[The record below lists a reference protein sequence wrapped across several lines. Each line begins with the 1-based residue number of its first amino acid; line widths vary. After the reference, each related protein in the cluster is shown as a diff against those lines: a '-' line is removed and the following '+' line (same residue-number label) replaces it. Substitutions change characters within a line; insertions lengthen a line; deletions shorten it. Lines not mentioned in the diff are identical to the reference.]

1 MTSQTRA
8 SLKELQRLDREIDR
22 TRKRIREFDPLF
34 EEIEEPALALESEV
48 ENTRGRVKEMKVEER
63 RLELSADE
71 KRSRAKK
78 LEDRLNEVR
87 NVREEAAVHAELD
100 MVRRALE
107 GDEQEALSL
116 LDQIR
121 KLELKLDEQ
130 EEQLE
135 EARAEVEPRRDELLE
150 ERASLE
156 SELSVLKERR
166 EAFVRE
172 IDDHELRIYERIK
185 GGGRDVAVA
194 ELTPDG
200 ACSHCFSVIPLQRQ
214 HEVRHGNDM
223 IRCEACGVILSARS
237 EEPEGA
243 DDGDGGEEEA

>member
-8 SLKELQRLDREIDR
+8 SLKELQRLDREIEK
-22 TRKRIREFDPLF
+22 TRKRILEFDPLF
-34 EEIEEPALALESEV
+34 AEIEEPAVALESEV
-48 ENTRGRVKEMKVEER
+48 ESTQGRVQEMKVEER
-63 RLELSADE
+63 RLERSADE
-71 KRSRAKK
+71 KRARAKK
-78 LEDRLNEVR
+78 LEERLNEVR

-130 EEQLE
+130 EEALA
-135 EARAEVEPRRDELLE
+135 EARAEIEPRQNELLD
-150 ERASLE
+150 ERASLQRE
-156 SELSVLKERR
+156 VEVLEQRRR
-166 EAFVRE
+166 EFVGE
-172 IDDHELRIYERIK
+172 IDDDELQIYERIK

-194 ELTPDG
+194 ELTADG
-200 ACSHCFSVIPLQRQ
+200 ACSHCFSMIPLQRR

-237 EEPEGA
+237 EEKEDGEVGEG
-243 DDGDGGEEEA
+243 EA

>member
-8 SLKELQRLDREIDR
+8 SLKELQRLDREIEK

-34 EEIEEPALALESEV
+34 EEVEEPALVLESEV
-48 ENTRGRVKEMKVEER
+48 ENTRSRVKEMKVEER

-71 KRSRAKK
+71 KQARVKK
-78 LEDRLNEVR
+78 LEERLKEVR
-87 NVREEAAVHAELD
+87 NLREEAAVHAELD

-121 KLELKLDEQ
+121 KLELRLDEQ
-130 EEQLE
+130 EEALE
-135 EARAEVEPRRDELLE
+135 EARAEIEPRKNELLD
-150 ERASLE
+150 ERASLQ
-156 SELSVLKERR
+156 SELSVLQERR
-166 EAFVRE
+166 ETFVGE
-172 IDDHELRIYERIK
+172 IDDDELQIYERIK

-200 ACSHCFSVIPLQRQ
+200 ACSNCFSMIPLQRR

-237 EEPEGA
+237 EQQKE
-243 DDGDGGEEEA
+243 GDGGEEAE

>member
-8 SLKELQRLDREIDR
+8 SLKELQRLDREIEK

-34 EEIEEPALALESEV
+34 EEVEEPALALESEV
-48 ENTRGRVKEMKVEER
+48 ENTRSRVKEMKVEER

-71 KRSRAKK
+71 KQARVKK
-78 LEDRLNEVR
+78 LEERLKEVR
-87 NVREEAAVHAELD
+87 NLREEAAVHAELD

-121 KLELKLDEQ
+121 KLELRLDEQ
-130 EEQLE
+130 EEALE
-135 EARAEVEPRRDELLE
+135 EARAEIEPRKNELLD
-150 ERASLE
+150 ERASLQ
-156 SELSVLKERR
+156 SELSVLQERR
-166 EAFVRE
+166 ETFVGE
-172 IDDHELRIYERIK
+172 IDDDELQIYERIK

-200 ACSHCFSVIPLQRQ
+200 ACSNCFSMIPLQRR

-237 EEPEGA
+237 EQKKE
-243 DDGDGGEEEA
+243 GDGGEEAE

>member
-8 SLKELQRLDREIDR
+8 SLKELQRLDREIEK

-34 EEIEEPALALESEV
+34 EEVEEPALALESEV
-48 ENTRGRVKEMKVEER
+48 ENTRSRVKEMKVEER

-71 KRSRAKK
+71 KQARVKK
-78 LEDRLNEVR
+78 LEERLKEVR
-87 NVREEAAVHAELD
+87 NLREEAAVHAELD

-121 KLELKLDEQ
+121 KLELRLDEQ
-130 EEQLE
+130 EEALE
-135 EARAEVEPRRDELLE
+135 EARAEIEPRKNELLD
-150 ERASLE
+150 ERASLQ
-156 SELSVLKERR
+156 SELSVLQERR
-166 EAFVRE
+166 ETFVGE
-172 IDDHELRIYERIK
+172 IDDDELQIYERIK

-200 ACSHCFSVIPLQRQ
+200 ACSNCFSMIPLQRR

-237 EEPEGA
+237 EQREE
-243 DDGDGGEEEA
+243 GDGGEEAE

>member
-8 SLKELQRLDREIDR
+8 SLKELQRLDREIEK

-34 EEIEEPALALESEV
+34 EEVEEPALALESEV

-71 KRSRAKK
+71 KQARVKK
-78 LEDRLNEVR
+78 LEERLKEVR
-87 NVREEAAVHAELD
+87 NLREEAAVHAELD

-121 KLELKLDEQ
+121 KLELRLDEQ
-130 EEQLE
+130 EEALE
-135 EARAEVEPRRDELLE
+135 EARAEIEPRKNELLD
-150 ERASLE
+150 ERASLQ
-156 SELSVLKERR
+156 SELSVLQERR
-166 EAFVRE
+166 ETFVGE
-172 IDDHELRIYERIK
+172 IDDDELQIYERIK

-200 ACSHCFSVIPLQRQ
+200 ACSNCFSMIPLQRR

-237 EEPEGA
+237 EQKKE
-243 DDGDGGEEEA
+243 GDGGEEAE

>member
-8 SLKELQRLDREIDR
+8 SLKELQRLDREIEK

-34 EEIEEPALALESEV
+34 AEVEEPALALESEV
-48 ENTRGRVKEMKVEER
+48 ENTRSRVKEMKVEER

-71 KRSRAKK
+71 KQARVKK
-78 LEDRLNEVR
+78 LEERLKEVR
-87 NVREEAAVHAELD
+87 NLREEAAVHAELD

-121 KLELKLDEQ
+121 KLELRLDEQ
-130 EEQLE
+130 EEALE
-135 EARAEVEPRRDELLE
+135 EARAEIEPRKNELLD
-150 ERASLE
+150 ERASLQ
-156 SELSVLKERR
+156 SELSVLQERR
-166 EAFVRE
+166 ETFVGE
-172 IDDHELRIYERIK
+172 IDDDELQIYERIK

-200 ACSHCFSVIPLQRQ
+200 ACSNCFGMIPLQRR

-237 EEPEGA
+237 EQE
-243 DDGDGGEEEA
+243 GDGGEEAE

>member
-8 SLKELQRLDREIDR
+8 SLKELQRLDREIEK

-34 EEIEEPALALESEV
+34 EEVEEPALALESEV
-48 ENTRGRVKEMKVEER
+48 ENTRSRVKEMKVEER

-71 KRSRAKK
+71 KQARVKK
-78 LEDRLNEVR
+78 LEERLKEVR
-87 NVREEAAVHAELD
+87 NLREEAAVHAELD

-121 KLELKLDEQ
+121 KLELRLDEQ
-130 EEQLE
+130 EEALE
-135 EARAEVEPRRDELLE
+135 EARAEIEPRKNELLD
-150 ERASLE
+150 ERASLQ
-156 SELSVLKERR
+156 SELSVLQERR
-166 EAFVRE
+166 ETFVGE
-172 IDDHELRIYERIK
+172 IDDDELQIYERIK

-200 ACSHCFSVIPLQRQ
+200 ACSNCFSMVPLQRR

-237 EEPEGA
+237 EQKKE
-243 DDGDGGEEEA
+243 GDGGEEAE

>member
-8 SLKELQRLDREIDR
+8 SLKELQRLDREIER

-34 EEIEEPALALESEV
+34 EEVEEPALALESEV
-48 ENTRGRVKEMKVEER
+48 ENTRSRVKEMKVEER

-71 KRSRAKK
+71 KQARVKK
-78 LEDRLNEVR
+78 LEERLKEVR
-87 NVREEAAVHAELD
+87 NLREEAAVHAELD

-121 KLELKLDEQ
+121 KLELRLDEQ
-130 EEQLE
+130 EEALE
-135 EARAEVEPRRDELLE
+135 EARAEIEPRKNELLD
-150 ERASLE
+150 ERASLQ
-156 SELSVLKERR
+156 SELSVLQERR
-166 EAFVRE
+166 ETFVGE
-172 IDDHELRIYERIK
+172 IDDDELQIYERIK

-200 ACSHCFSVIPLQRQ
+200 ACSNCFSMVPLQRR

-237 EEPEGA
+237 EQKKG
-243 DDGDGGEEEA
+243 GDGGEEAE

>member
-8 SLKELQRLDREIDR
+8 SLKELQRLDREIEK

-34 EEIEEPALALESEV
+34 EEVEEPALALESEV
-48 ENTRGRVKEMKVEER
+48 ENTRSRVKEMKVEER

-71 KRSRAKK
+71 KQARVKK
-78 LEDRLNEVR
+78 LEERLKEVR
-87 NVREEAAVHAELD
+87 NLREEAAVHAELD

-121 KLELKLDEQ
+121 KLELRLDEQ
-130 EEQLE
+130 EEALE
-135 EARAEVEPRRDELLE
+135 EARAEIEPRKNELLD
-150 ERASLE
+150 ERASLQ
-156 SELSVLKERR
+156 SELSVLQERR
-166 EAFVRE
+166 ETFVGE
-172 IDDHELRIYERIK
+172 IDDDELQIYERIK

-200 ACSHCFSVIPLQRQ
+200 ACSNCFSMIPLQRQ

-237 EEPEGA
+237 EQKAE
-243 DDGDGGEEEA
+243 GDGGEEAE

>member
-8 SLKELQRLDREIDR
+8 SLKELQRLDREIEK

-34 EEIEEPALALESEV
+34 EEVEEPALALESEV
-48 ENTRGRVKEMKVEER
+48 ENTRSRVKEMKVEER

-71 KRSRAKK
+71 KQARVKK
-78 LEDRLNEVR
+78 LEERLKEVR
-87 NVREEAAVHAELD
+87 NLREEAAVHAELD

-121 KLELKLDEQ
+121 KLELRLDEQ
-130 EEQLE
+130 EEALE
-135 EARAEVEPRRDELLE
+135 EARAEIEPRKNELLD
-150 ERASLE
+150 ERASLQ
-156 SELSVLKERR
+156 SELSVLQERR
-166 EAFVRE
+166 ETFVGE
-172 IDDHELRIYERIK
+172 IDDDELQIYERIK

-200 ACSHCFSVIPLQRQ
+200 ACSNCFSMIPLQRR

-237 EEPEGA
+237 EQKEE
-243 DDGDGGEEEA
+243 GDGGEEAE

>member
-8 SLKELQRLDREIDR
+8 SLKELQRLDREIEK

-34 EEIEEPALALESEV
+34 EEVEEPALALESEV
-48 ENTRGRVKEMKVEER
+48 ENTRSRVKEMKVEER

-71 KRSRAKK
+71 KQARVKK
-78 LEDRLNEVR
+78 LEERLKEVR
-87 NVREEAAVHAELD
+87 NLREEAAVHAELD

-121 KLELKLDEQ
+121 KLELRLDEQ
-130 EEQLE
+130 EEALE
-135 EARAEVEPRRDELLE
+135 EARAEIEPRKNELLD
-150 ERASLE
+150 ERASLQ
-156 SELSVLKERR
+156 SELSVLQERR
-166 EAFVRE
+166 ETFVGE
-172 IDDHELRIYERIK
+172 IDDDELQIYERIK

-200 ACSHCFSVIPLQRQ
+200 ACSSCFSMIPLQRR

-237 EEPEGA
+237 EQKKE
-243 DDGDGGEEEA
+243 GDGGEEAE

>member
-8 SLKELQRLDREIDR
+8 SLKELQRLDREIEN

-34 EEIEEPALALESEV
+34 EELEEPALALEAEV
-48 ENTRGRVKEMKVEER
+48 ETTRSRVQEMKVEER

-71 KRSRAKK
+71 KRARAKK

-87 NVREEAAVHAELD
+87 NLREEAAVHAELD

-121 KLELKLDEQ
+121 KLELRLEEQ
-130 EEQLE
+130 EEKLE
-135 EARAEVEPRRDELLE
+135 EARAEVEPRREELLE
-150 ERASLE
+150 ERASLQR
-156 SELSVLKERR
+156 ELEVLR
-166 EAFVRE
+166 EQREEFVQA
-172 IDDHELRIYERIK
+172 IDDDELQIYERIK

-200 ACSHCFSVIPLQRQ
+200 ACSNCFSVIPLQRQ
-214 HEVRHGNDM
+214 HEVRHGADM

-237 EEPEGA
+237 ETTSEGDDEGGEGA
-243 DDGDGGEEEA
+243 